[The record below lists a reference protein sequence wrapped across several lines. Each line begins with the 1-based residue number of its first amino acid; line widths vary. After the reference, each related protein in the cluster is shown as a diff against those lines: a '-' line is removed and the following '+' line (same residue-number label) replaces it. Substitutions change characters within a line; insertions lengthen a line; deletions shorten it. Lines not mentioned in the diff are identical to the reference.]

1 MEKVKGLGK
10 KVAEAGKTGK
20 IRLDEIRRKDWA
32 EPTGAVLKVAANA
45 ASLIPPPAGG
55 VIKGALSMGGS
66 LLNPD
71 PTLADLR
78 RAKEEIQEAVKSSFK
93 EVSQEMYEMEEDLSS
108 VRDKIDNLMEM
119 LTEKEFYQGIEDVDA
134 NHEYFMEGIENLQK
148 TVEEFRTKAA
158 DFQTTF
164 KRNFKVTKIFKY
176 LKIVKE
182 REGNLA
188 CEHFYH
194 ELLSA
199 YGKFLQIIVVY
210 LTFNGEH
217 HRIEKIFSK
226 FNKDYS
232 ELSALF
238 NGIQE
243 IPEEKEMILNCSWQI
258 GPLTKADTTEEF
270 NEAEVSQLKE
280 WGNRMEIN
288 AEFGCLGEAN
298 TLFSLLFKK
307 MKEKKFGPS
316 QRLVKL
322 EILNKIVSFHNI
334 KYFYDEAYTWAVKAL
349 ECLDTNNDPANLV
362 IETLNAS
369 AEAFTAKSI
378 FLKAKPLLGNS
389 VVLSAETYGKDSR
402 AYAKSLVAYA
412 DYLSAIDQHQKAIV
426 MLEIGLKIVSKEEGE
441 RSVAGAKIIGLMA
454 RTNYRIHS
462 TRALTV
468 ASKQAETALKV
479 IEEKLGKN
487 NFLTVKPKNA
497 MAAVMKEKART
508 SSDKEEKSKLL
519 AEAEKLGADCLEILL
534 ASLGDYNPFTASIMG
549 NMGVTYMKRGRN
561 SEAEYLLTK
570 SLAIKQKILGE
581 NEAVALGHAHLAK
594 LFFNMEDY
602 GKAATHRENTSR
614 IYMKVHGP
622 AFSGHRINYLELIKI
637 YSKTGE

>member
-188 CEHFYH
+188 CQHFYH

-210 LTFNGEH
+210 LTINGEH
-217 HRIEKIFSK
+217 HRIEKVFSK
-226 FNKDYS
+226 FTKDYS
-232 ELSALF
+232 ELSTLF

-243 IPEEKEMILNCSWQI
+243 IPEEQEVILKRQEAIQMMTADMEN
-258 GPLTKADTTEEF
+258 LTIEAVKDEKKAPMRRQETIKRAKADTKGEF
-270 NEAEVSQLKE
+270 DEAELTILEE
-280 WGNRMEIN
+280 WASLMEMN
-288 AEFGCLGEAN
+288 ANIGFLDEAN
-298 TLFSLLFKK
+298 AFFGRVFEKIK
-307 MKEKKFGPS
+307 QKKFGPS
-316 QRLVKL
+316 QRVVKL
-322 EILNKIVSFHNI
+322 KILNKIVSLHNI
-334 KYFYDEAYTWAVKAL
+334 KWLHDEAFTWAIKAL
-349 ECLDTNNDPANLV
+349 ECLDANDPASLV
-362 IETLNAS
+362 IETLNQS
-369 AEAFTAKSI
+369 AEAFTAKSL
-378 FLKAKPLLGNS
+378 FDKAKKLIESQLH
-389 VVLSAETYGKDSR
+389 SAQRHMEKNRELCQESGD
-402 AYAKSLVAYA
+402 
-412 DYLSAIDQHQKAIV
+412 
-426 MLEIGLKIVSKEEGE
+426 IG
-441 RSVAGAKIIGLMA
+441 R
-454 RTNYRIHS
+454 
-462 TRALTV
+462 
-468 ASKQAETALKV
+468 
-479 IEEKLGKN
+479 
-487 NFLTVKPKNA
+487 
-497 MAAVMKEKART
+497 
-508 SSDKEEKSKLL
+508 
-519 AEAEKLGADCLEILL
+519 
-534 ASLGDYNPFTASIMG
+534 
-549 NMGVTYMKRGRN
+549 
-561 SEAEYLLTK
+561 
-570 SLAIKQKILGE
+570 
-581 NEAVALGHAHLAK
+581 
-594 LFFNMEDY
+594 
-602 GKAATHRENTSR
+602 
-614 IYMKVHGP
+614 
-622 AFSGHRINYLELIKI
+622 
-637 YSKTGE
+637 YSKN